1 MNSQSLLIT
10 WERQPEQFLIP
21 GSELNDY
28 QQINIFSSDFQV
40 NLLSEKKHLQIF
52 LPPDLSQ
59 SYQKSLMHFFEAK
72 FETQGLTD
80 LYIHLENPLFQIF
93 LDLSTKANWKL
104 WVEGR
109 GLLKNWP
116 KLPDNPEHVYWL
128 CHSFELAETLMIM
141 GISALH
147 LFNPDCKEIPTIPIY
162 PLKHK
167 LSEYLLPFQT
177 TPYGMNGEEGLFCL
191 IHRAH
196 DQAMG
201 GKLISSFIET
211 FAASETVK
219 LVILP
224 RFRAALDV
232 ASQIYDS
239 LLNWFESEGIES
251 EEVPEIIVLEPHIAD
266 YWPVFSSAPIFFVES
281 HSSDDIQIALQVLR
295 EGGWVVSLSEE
306 FTQKLAQFQEPI
318 ASMPPDFPLSLAPW
332 LNQFEEIHIFKPDP
346 RAFYLWNQTLL
357 EQAALKKG

>member
-1 MNSQSLLIT
+1 MTSQSLIIT
-10 WERQPEQFLIP
+10 WDRQSEQFLIP

-28 QQINIFSSDFQV
+28 QQINIFSSEFQV
-40 NLLSEKKHLQIF
+40 SLLSENQHLQIF
-52 LPPDLSQ
+52 LPSDLSQ

-109 GLLKNWP
+109 ALLKNWP

-147 LFNPDCKEIPTIPIY
+147 LFYPERQEIPARPIY
-162 PLKHK
+162 PIKQNVND
-167 LSEYLLPFQT
+167 YLLPHQP

-191 IHRAH
+191 LHMSP

-201 GKLISSFIET
+201 GKLIRTFIDT
-211 FAASETVK
+211 FAGSETVK

-224 RFRAALDV
+224 QFIAGFDLAA
-232 ASQIYDS
+232 QIYDS
-239 LLNWFESEGIES
+239 LLNWFESEGIDS
-251 EEVPEIIVLEPHIAD
+251 EKVPEIIVLEPHIAD

-295 EGGWVVSLSEE
+295 EGGWVVSLSLE
-306 FTQKLAQFQEPI
+306 FTQILAQCQVPT
-318 ASMPPDFPLSLAPW
+318 AVLPPDFPLDLAPW
-332 LNQFEEIHIFKPDP
+332 INQIEEVVYFKSDP
-346 RAFYLWNQTLL
+346 RAFYLWNQVQLNK
-357 EQAALKKG
+357 AALHQR